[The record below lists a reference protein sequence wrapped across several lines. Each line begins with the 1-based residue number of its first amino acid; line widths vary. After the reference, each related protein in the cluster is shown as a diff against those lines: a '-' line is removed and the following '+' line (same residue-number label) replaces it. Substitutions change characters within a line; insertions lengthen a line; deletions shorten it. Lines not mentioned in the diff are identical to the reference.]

1 MSPLT
6 PEEVVVVG
14 AGPAGIAVA
23 IQLRRCGID
32 PLVFEKERVGGLLR
46 SANLIENYPGFPEGI
61 KGSRLAEHFENQL
74 KRHKVRVLEEEVMIA
89 DYSSGLFCVGSHSG
103 KRETK
108 YMVLASGTIPRENC
122 GVVISKE
129 AEKRIHYCVED
140 IMGIF
145 GKRIVIIGAGDA
157 AFDYAVTLS
166 AENDVLILGRSEAP
180 RCIKVLYERVLN
192 NRKITYLR
200 KAEIGKT
207 NFKNGELVLELMKN
221 KNTNADLPEGFGL
234 QNDIVAD
241 HLLFAIG
248 RRARLGFLSERVEK
262 KMELLKSEERLFLV
276 GDVGNLRY
284 RQVAISV
291 GEGLKAA
298 MKIAGR
304 IDSEG

>member
-1 MSPLT
+1 MSVIT

-14 AGPAGIAVA
+14 AGPAGIAAA

-32 PLVFEKERVGGLLR
+32 PLVFEKEGVGGLLR
-46 SANLIENYPGFPEGI
+46 SANLVENYPGFPEGI
-61 KGSRLAEHFENQL
+61 KGRLLAERFENQF
-74 KRHKVRVLEEEVMIA
+74 KRYGIRVLEEEVIIA
-89 DYSSGLFCVGSHSG
+89 DYSSGLFFVGSHSG
-103 KRETK
+103 TRETK
-108 YMVLASGTIPRENC
+108 YIVLASGTVPRENC
-122 GVVISKE
+122 GVVISKA
-129 AEKRIHYCVED
+129 AEKRIHYRLEKMLD
-140 IMGIF
+140 IS

-166 AENDVLILGRSEAP
+166 AENDVLILGRSEVP
-180 RCIKVLYERVLN
+180 GCIPVLYERVLN

-200 KAEIGKT
+200 KTEIGKT
-207 NFKNGELVLELMKN
+207 NFKNGELVLELKKN
-221 KNTNADLPEGFGL
+221 KRTNDNLPEGFKL
-234 QNDIVAD
+234 QSGIAAD

-248 RRARLGFLSERVEK
+248 RRSLLDFLSERVER
-262 KMELLKSEERLFLV
+262 KMGLLKSEERLFLV